1 MMVMEGR
8 MTDGVPTWPVIRH
21 CDAEGR
27 LGAYDPFPAVVRRRL
42 NGHVRD
48 AWPAR
53 APILW

>member
-8 MTDGVPTWPVIRH
+8 MTDGVPTRPVIRH
-21 CDAEGR
+21 CDAEGW

-42 NGHVRD
+42 NGHARN

-53 APILW
+53 APTLR